1 MRAIKSRNGAAVVVD
16 LPEPEIKPQYVKVK
30 IQYSSVSIGTELL
43 MIRTNPEAALGYS
56 AAGVVIQVGEGV
68 THVKPGDR
76 VACYGTPAHREIML
90 SPKHLAVK
98 IPDGVSMQEAAFS
111 GIGAIAIHALR
122 QADLTFGESVVV
134 QGVGIL
140 GQIIAAIAHA
150 SNFRVIGL
158 DPIAERRE
166 KLLEAGIRYA
176 FGSADEIGTALKTA
190 TIGGKG
196 ADAVLVCASNRSHSH
211 IDTAIGWLRDRGK
224 IVVVGDTGCDFN
236 RDLLFAKEASVHI
249 SRAGGPGRYEADY
262 EQHGFDYPIGYI
274 RWTEGRNIGDFLRM
288 IDEKRIDIASLITDE
303 VSFEALPELYER
315 YEREPN
321 KMLGIVVRFHD

>member
-1 MRAIKSRNGAAVVVD
+1 MRAIKSRNGTAVVVD
-16 LPEPEIKPQYVKVK
+16 MPEPQIMPQYVKVK

-56 AAGVVIQVGEGV
+56 AAGVVLQVGEGV
-68 THVKPGDR
+68 THVQPGDR
-76 VACYGTPAHREIML
+76 VACYGTPAHREVML

-98 IPDGVSMQEAAFS
+98 IPEGVSMQEAAFS

-122 QADLTFGESVVV
+122 QAELTFGETVIV

-150 SNFRVIGL
+150 SNYRVMGL
-158 DPIAERRE
+158 DPIQERRE
-166 KLLEAGIRYA
+166 QLFSAGIKHAYKDQGEVA
-176 FGSADEIGTALKTA
+176 AALKSA

-196 ADAVLVCASNRSHSH
+196 VDAVLVCASNRSHSH
-211 IDTAIGWLRDRGK
+211 IDTAISWLRDRGK
-224 IVVVGDTGCDFN
+224 IVVVGDTGCDFD

-249 SRAGGPGRYEADY
+249 SRAGGPGRYESDY
-262 EQHGFDYPIGYI
+262 EQLGFDYPIGYV

-288 IDEKRIDIASLITDE
+288 IEEKRIDIGSLITNE
-303 VSFEALPELYER
+303 VAFEALPELYER

-321 KMLGIVVRFHD
+321 KMLGIVVRFY